1 MKEIVNNR
9 NEILQTGAARTERQG
24 FEMIKLGEKQVLK
37 VVKKVEFGVYLAE
50 EEGAEE
56 RVLLPAKQ
64 VPAGTVLGSAIEVFV
79 YKDSKDRIIA
89 TINEPLLKMGEVTRL
104 RVAQLSKF
112 GAFLDWGL
120 EKDLF
125 LPFKQQTFR
134 VKQGDTPLV
143 SLYIDK
149 SERLCATMNVY
160 PCLAKN
166 SPYTKDDK
174 VTGCIYETSP
184 EFGAFVAVDDK
195 YSGLIPKKELYGEVK
210 IGDTVTCRVTGVKED
225 GKLDLSIR
233 EKAYLQIETDAQKVM
248 EVIDSFDG
256 VLPFNDKASPEVIR
270 REMQMSK
277 NEFKRAVG
285 HLLKNGKIEIKE
297 KAIRRL

>member
-1 MKEIVNNR
+1 
-9 NEILQTGAARTERQG
+9 
-24 FEMIKLGEKQVLK
+24 MIKLGEKQVLK
-37 VVKKVEFGVYLAE
+37 IVKRVEFGVYLAE
-50 EEGAEE
+50 MQGAEE
-56 RVLLPAKQ
+56 KVLLPAKQ
-64 VPAGTVLGSAIEVFV
+64 VPEGTVMGSEVEVFI
-79 YKDSKDRIIA
+79 YKDSDDRIIA
-89 TINEPLLKMGEVTRL
+89 TTKEPLLKMGEVTRL
-104 RVAQLSKF
+104 KVAQLSKF

-125 LPFKQQTFR
+125 LPFKQQTYR
-134 VKQGDTPLV
+134 VKQGDMPLV

-149 SERLCATMNVY
+149 SSRLCATMNVY
-160 PCLAKN
+160 PYLSKE
-166 SPYTKDDK
+166 SPYAKDDK

-233 EKAYLQIETDAQKVM
+233 EKAYLQIETDAEKVLQI
-248 EVIDSFDG
+248 IDSFDG
-256 VLPFNDKASPEVIR
+256 VLPFNDKASPEVIK
-270 REMQMSK
+270 RETRMSK

-285 HLLKNGKIEIKE
+285 HLLKKG
-297 KAIRRL
+297 